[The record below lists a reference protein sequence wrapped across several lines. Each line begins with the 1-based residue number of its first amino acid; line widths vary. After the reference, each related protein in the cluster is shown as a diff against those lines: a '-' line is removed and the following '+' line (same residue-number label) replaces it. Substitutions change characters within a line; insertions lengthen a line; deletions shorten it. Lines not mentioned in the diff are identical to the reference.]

1 MTIEF
6 HDVALSAIAFL
17 SELLGTLSG
26 FGSSTFFVPA
36 ALFVES
42 FQFVLALTAI
52 LHCFGNFFRIW
63 LFREGFEWK
72 YLSQLVLPAVV
83 FTVIGAALTATVS
96 VEWMMRALGVLLIAL
111 SVVFFVGKHKL
122 TKLPTWASVI
132 LSGLS
137 GFSTGFVGTGGAIR
151 GLALSAMQLP
161 KTSFVIT
168 SASIDILGD
177 ALRAVIYIRNGFMD
191 WHQWFYIPILGLVAY
206 AGAKLGKN
214 ILNKISQQQF
224 EKIVSV
230 FIFISGIMML
240 FKK

>member
-206 AGAKLGKN
+206 AGEKKKKN